1 MSGKEFTLE
10 TLLNDRRMQMVT
22 KNAAQYGVSAA
33 VIDYGAGSDLAS
45 GGYYIVAGLGH
56 FPDISTNGVTPKSIE
71 KQSARNENLFY
82 PKAFAQEIS
91 ADNTDTVIDDL
102 TLYCQRAEIIA
113 ALYREHNC
121 EIPDVMCFGEMSNLI
136 SFNDSASNPAYDY
149 VLRGE
154 YLRLIDRFFENEAK
168 IARSRGHRELM
179 EYVRS
184 DRYNGPLDRFR
195 KDLSYYRL
203 KGKQEIP
210 LPLLQ
215 ATGTEIVR
223 SYFDESI
230 FQDMKQT
237 LSYAPY
243 VFYSSGPLEKHD
255 YGRISGS
262 RDPWKNEKRCFEL
275 RPVYYKKIDEAEIA
289 SAYIRAKFINV
300 PTKESIA
307 GGLRET
313 APADGRPVARYVPFR
328 AMNEFIRLAGADSL
342 PFTFDYDGTLL
353 YPTFSKIPVIAAG
366 KDARLLDSI
375 LSRIDDLGF
384 REHWIH
390 ENNRPYLGDGLK
402 QEDLIR
408 SASRWAARLPD
419 LTPDAILC

>member
-56 FPDISTNGVTPKSIE
+56 FPDISANGVTPKSIE

-168 IARSRGHRELM
+168 IARSRGHRERM

-215 ATGTEIVR
+215 HVVPPHEG
-223 SYFDESI
+223 D
-230 FQDMKQT
+230 T
-237 LSYAPY
+237 L
-243 VFYSSGPLEKHD
+243 VTD
-255 YGRISGS
+255 
-262 RDPWKNEKRCFEL
+262 
-275 RPVYYKKIDEAEIA
+275 
-289 SAYIRAKFINV
+289 
-300 PTKESIA
+300 TK
-307 GGLRET
+307 GFRRVM
-313 APADGRPVARYVPFR
+313 APAPVRDAVRAVDEQAVQPRGRQQ
-328 AMNEFIRLAGADSL
+328 EWKL
-342 PFTFDYDGTLL
+342 
-353 YPTFSKIPVIAAG
+353 SKPRIA
-366 KDARLLDSI
+366 
-375 LSRIDDLGF
+375 
-384 REHWIH
+384 
-390 ENNRPYLGDGLK
+390 P
-402 QEDLIR
+402 
-408 SASRWAARLPD
+408 P
-419 LTPDAILC
+419 